1 MSSLDDLLNEI
12 DDAVLTEPTANT
24 GQRYANAGPPEHKSS
39 GGGYGGGGGGGRG
52 AGGYGGYGGGST
64 SSASSSSGGYGGA
77 SSSASA
83 MPSYGA
89 SSASLSGGYGGASSS
104 SAAAYGAAGSSGGAG
119 ERRRDD
125 LDIDSLLGMTEET
138 LRESPKGSR
147 GPLKSVNRRP
157 FEDIGLAGND
167 ACNRFVGAAV
177 SRGAVSRG
185 VEAVVVW

>member
-39 GGGYGGGGGGGRG
+39 GGGYGGGGGGSG
-52 AGGYGGYGGGST
+52 AGGYGGGST
-64 SSASSSSGGYGGA
+64 SSASSSS
-77 SSSASA
+77 SA

-89 SSASLSGGYGGASSS
+89 SSSSSGGYGGASSS
-104 SAAAYGAAGSSGGAG
+104 SAAAYGEAGSSGAG

-167 ACNRFVGAAV
+167 ACNRFVGAVCAGQC
-177 SRGAVSRG
+177 RGGSKRHTYRS
-185 VEAVVVW
+185 